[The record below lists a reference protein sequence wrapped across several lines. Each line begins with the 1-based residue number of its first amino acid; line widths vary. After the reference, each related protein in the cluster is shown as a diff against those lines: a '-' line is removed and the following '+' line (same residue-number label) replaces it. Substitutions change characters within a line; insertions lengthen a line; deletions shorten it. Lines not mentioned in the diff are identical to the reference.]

1 MSAAFLRKYGV
12 PVSGVSVISI
22 PLIKADVTN
31 YAVSADWTPVA
42 GDVVVSRD
50 GGTTFSNI
58 ANLPIAR
65 TAGNA
70 AVWDFMLIG
79 TETQAAQTR
88 VMISDAATKAVEDD
102 YFIVEF
108 FGNIS
113 GMHRVDYT
121 TLSQDAN
128 GYLYSDTAAWSGSV
142 LPNQTTA
149 GIPDINVKNILGTQS
164 SGLGGFVGIDWSNIA
179 QKSSTVNLNNT
190 AISGISYYTGNTPQ
204 TGDSY
209 SRIGNGGINLTSVA
223 VSSVIGNIA
232 GNING
237 NVLGYVNVS
246 GIQGV
251 VASGLAN
258 TILSQSVLC
267 TENTSPSGSLTE
279 VILQSVRS
287 SVSGSTLQVKRS
299 DGTNFSTKTLVLD
312 SQANPIRGIS

>member
-22 PLIKADVTN
+22 PLIKAGVTN

-42 GDVVVSRD
+42 GDVVISRD

-88 VMISDAATKAVEDD
+88 VMISDATTKAVEDD

-121 TLSQDAN
+121 TLSQDDN

-164 SGLGGFVGIDWSNIA
+164 SGLGGFVGIDWGNIA
-179 QKSSTVNLNNT
+179 QKSATVNLNNT
-190 AISGISYYTGNTPQ
+190 SISGV
-204 TGDSY
+204 
-209 SRIGNGGINLTSVA
+209 L
-223 VSSVIGNIA
+223 GNINCGIT

-258 TILSQSVLC
+258 TVLSQSVLC
-267 TENTSPSGSLTE
+267 TENTAPSGSLTE